1 MKKFAFIL
9 FTLLIAGLLVML
21 NSSAAEF
28 IPDNHREPVVVPP
41 IKYQEDGI
49 IVTVMS
55 QGCTRKNDFLIGFNN
70 NSNMIIKRLRA
81 DKCRAKPRPIQFFY
95 SFKELGI
102 SPVYLL

>member
-1 MKKFAFIL
+1 MKKFTLIL
-9 FTLLIAGLLVML
+9 FIPLIWGQLLMSNGF
-21 NSSAAEF
+21 AAE
-28 IPDNHREPVVVPP
+28 VVPSYNSKSTISSP

-55 QGCTRKNDFLIGFNN
+55 QGCTRKNDFLIAFNP

-81 DKCRAKPRPIQFFY
+81 DKCRAKSRPVQFFY